1 MKKKMILSMALTVCF
16 ASLSFAAQGL
26 TADEENFIRKA
37 ATSDQT
43 EIMLSKLALERASSP
58 QVKEFAQ
65 TMVTDHTKSTSLLK
79 PIAADHGINLPE
91 NPQPANDEKY
101 QKLEKQS
108 GAAFDKT
115 YIEMM
120 VEDHEETLHAFETAA
135 GQATDPKL
143 KEFISTVQP
152 IVAHHLQ
159 MAKEL
164 RQTKQT
170 ES

>member
-1 MKKKMILSMALTVCF
+1 MKKMILSMALTVCF
-16 ASLSFAAQGL
+16 AGLGFAAQGL

-37 ATSDQT
+37 AAGDQA
-43 EIMLSKLALERASSP
+43 EIMLSKLALERAGSP
-58 QVKEFAQ
+58 KVKEFAQ
-65 TMVTDHTKSTSLLK
+65 TMVTDHTRSTALLK
-79 PIAADHGINLPE
+79 PIPANHGVNLPE
-91 NPQPANDEKY
+91 NPQPANDAEY

-108 GAAFDKT
+108 GPAFDKT
-115 YIEMM
+115 YIETM
-120 VEDHEETLHAFETAA
+120 VKDHQDMLHAFETAA
-135 GQATDPKL
+135 GQTADPKL

-164 RQTKQT
+164 RQSKQT

>member
-1 MKKKMILSMALTVCF
+1 MKKMTLSMVFTICLAG
-16 ASLSFAAQGL
+16 LSFAAQDSA
-26 TADEENFIRKA
+26 ADEGAFIQKA
-37 ATSDQT
+37 AASDQK
-43 EIMLSKLALERASSP
+43 EIMFSKLALERASSP

-65 TMVTDHTKSTSLLK
+65 TMVTDHTKSTSLLQ
-79 PIAADHGINLPE
+79 PIAAEHGVNLPE
-91 NPQPANDEKY
+91 NPQPASDEKY
-101 QKLEKQS
+101 QKLQKQS
-108 GAAFDKT
+108 GVAFDKT

-120 VEDHEETLHAFETAA
+120 VEDHQDALHAFETEA
-135 GQATDPKL
+135 GQASDPKL

>member
-1 MKKKMILSMALTVCF
+1 MKKMILSMAFTVCF
-16 ASLSFAAQGL
+16 TGLSFAAQGL
-26 TADEENFIRKA
+26 TADEETFIQKA
-37 ATSDQT
+37 AASDQA

-58 QVKEFAQ
+58 QVKQFAQ
-65 TMVTDHTKSTSLLK
+65 TMVTDHTKSTSLLQ
-79 PIAADHGINLPE
+79 PIAADHGVNLPE

-120 VEDHEETLHAFETAA
+120 VEDHQDTLHAFETEA

-143 KEFISTVQP
+143 KEFISTVRP

-164 RQTKQT
+164 RQAKQT